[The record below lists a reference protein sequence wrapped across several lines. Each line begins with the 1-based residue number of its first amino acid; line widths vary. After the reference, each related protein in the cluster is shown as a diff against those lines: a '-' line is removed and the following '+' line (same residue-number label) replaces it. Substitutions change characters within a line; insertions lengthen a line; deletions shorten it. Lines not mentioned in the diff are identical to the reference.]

1 MLHRIAVLALAGALA
16 LPARAEN
23 PDDARQKALN
33 QLENTK
39 ISLEFKDATLDE
51 VVDFLHEVTKINFVM
66 SKGVR
71 EKAQGDE
78 LRVTIRVNELPLKSA
93 LKLLLEMNDLAMIW
107 SDGVLLIQT
116 KEERGGDVKMEMIDV
131 KDLMMKIQDFPGP
144 ELQLETTDDGIP
156 TIGITEPE
164 KPFESR
170 EGLESIIR
178 NATGGDA
185 TWSRDGVSLTIENG
199 LLIVAH
205 NEETIKEVRRLIES
219 LRQFK

>member
-1 MLHRIAVLALAGALA
+1 MLHRVAVLALAGALA

-39 ISLEFKDATLDE
+39 ISLDFKDATLEE
-51 VVDFLHEVTKINFVM
+51 VVDFLHEVTKLNFVM

-71 EKAQGDE
+71 EKSQGE
-78 LRVTIRVNELPLKSA
+78 EIRVSIKVNELSLKSA
-93 LKLLLEMNDLAMIW
+93 LKLMLEMNDLVMTW

-116 KEERGGDVKMEMIDV
+116 EEERGGDVRMEIIDV
-131 KDLMMKIQDFPGP
+131 KDLMMKIRDFPGP
-144 ELQLETTDDGIP
+144 ELQLETSESGSPTLGIA
-156 TIGITEPE
+156 EPE
-164 KPFESR
+164 RPFESR

-185 TWSRDGVSLTIENG
+185 TWSKDGVSLAIENG

-205 NEETIKEVRRLIES
+205 NAETIKEVRGLIES